1 MPEERQDGRL
11 DVAGVGTQP
20 VRLLRR
26 THADEVNVSPLGHL
40 GDRRGE
46 PEPTGRGVPAHE
58 TLEPGLE
65 ERQDAPGERVDLGR
79 VHVVRNHLVAELGHA
94 RRVRHAE
101 IPRPDDAD

>member
-1 MPEERQDGRL
+1 VPQERQDGRL

-20 VRLLRR
+20 VRQLRCA
-26 THADEVNVSPLGHL
+26 HADEVHVRPLGQL

-58 TLEPGLE
+58 TLEIGLE
-65 ERQDAPGERVDLGR
+65 ERQDTLGERVDLGR
-79 VHVVRNHLVAELGHA
+79 VHVVRDHLVPELGQA